1 VRGFLEAAAT
11 RGRLCLLPLLV
22 AGVAAAQLPAPVPR
36 LPDERSVSGRVLRP
50 DASGELRPVRGVW
63 VVLHRVGSDTAAP
76 LDSVR
81 SRADGVFRFR
91 YRASGDPD
99 ALYFVSAFHAGIA
112 YFGPPLRGRD
122 VAGEDAEVVVY
133 DTTSSAIPLHVRG
146 RHLIVGAPRP
156 DRTRDIVE
164 VFEIA
169 NDSSVTRLTSEGGA
183 PTWSTVIPRGVSEFQ
198 VGQGDF
204 APETIRLEGERVV
217 VTAPFA
223 PGLKQLSFAYRLPQS
238 SFPASYPLSG
248 NTTVLEVLLEEPAAT
263 ASAPGLEAVEPVNVE
278 GRAFRRFLAQNVP
291 SGGVVRVT
299 APLLATSGQRTRWII
314 FVAAGIALAMVA
326 ALLIALVRRRP
337 TATVATRQA
346 AAPDATE
353 TLARTIALLD
363 DEFERIA
370 EPDAARRQ
378 RYEEERA
385 ALKTRLAHALAAGEG
400 RP

>member
-1 VRGFLEAAAT
+1 MRGFLEAAGT

-22 AGVAAAQLPAPVPR
+22 AGVAAAQSPAPVPPM
-36 LPDERSVSGRVLRP
+36 PDERAVSGRVLRP
-50 DASGELRPVRGVW
+50 DVSGELRPVPDVW

-122 VAGEDAEVVVY
+122 VTGEDAEVVVY
-133 DTTSSAIPLHVRG
+133 DTSSSAIPLHVRG

-183 PTWSTVIPRGVSEFQ
+183 PTWSTVIPGGVSEFQ

-217 VTAPFA
+217 VSAPFA

-248 NTTVLEVLLEEPAAT
+248 GTTVLEVLLEEPAAT

-278 GRAFRRFLAQNVP
+278 GRAFRRYLAQNVP
-291 SGGVVRVT
+291 AGGVVRVT
-299 APLLATSGQRTRWII
+299 VPLLATSGQRTRWII

-337 TATVATRQA
+337 AAAVITRQA
-346 AAPDATE
+346 TAPDPTE

-363 DEFERIA
+363 EEFERIA

-385 ALKTRLAHALAAGEG
+385 ALKTRLARALAAGEG